1 MLKSI
6 LLVWWDLEVWPPGAL
21 MNGISTLMKE
31 TLESCLAPFTTCYSE
46 KAAICKSQA
55 AGSHQTQ
62 NLLVSWSW
70 TSPSLEM

>member
-1 MLKSI
+1 
-6 LLVWWDLEVWPPGAL
+6 
-21 MNGISTLMKE
+21 MNGIRTLMKE

-70 TSPSLEM
+70 TSPSPEM